1 MAKVPSIRL
10 QQVNDCPVNPKGKF
24 VLYWMMANR
33 RTGFNFSLDRAID
46 WARELGKPLLI
57 VEPLRCG
64 YRWASDRIHRFVING
79 MADNAKSL
87 ETSPIGYYSYVEPKP
102 GAGKGLIR
110 ALGQMA
116 AVVVTD
122 DYPCFFLP
130 QAVAAAAGQLD
141 VRLETV
147 DSNGLLPL
155 RAAERVYPTAYAF
168 RRFLQKTLPS
178 YLAEM
183 PRQKPLA
190 GLDLPPLKRLPKI
203 LKEKWPSAGSLETI
217 PIDHTV
223 APGPIRGGPR
233 AARAKLRRFLDR
245 LQSYGDERNHPD
257 ERATSGLSPYLHFGH
272 ISSHEIF
279 SAVTRREQWSSRRLR
294 RPATGSRTGWWGLG
308 ASAEFFL
315 DELITWREVG
325 FNMAWQRPDSD
336 EYESLPDWAQETL
349 AEHENDPRSYVY
361 SLDDFERAR
370 THDELWNAAQTE
382 LTREGRI
389 HNYLRMV
396 WGKKIL
402 EWSPSPREALAVMTE
417 LNNKYALDGRD
428 PNSSSGIFWVL
439 GRYDRA
445 WGPERPIFGK
455 VRYMSSANTARK
467 VRLKKYLEQFAPDRL
482 DF

>member
-1 MAKVPSIRL
+1 MAKVPSIRVEP
-10 QQVNDCPVNPKGKF
+10 VNDRPVNPKGNF

-46 WARELGKPLLI
+46 WARELGKPLLN

-64 YRWASDRIHRFVING
+64 YRWASDRLHRFVIDG

-102 GAGKGLIR
+102 GAGKGMIR

-130 QAVAAAAGQLD
+130 QAVEAASRQLD
-141 VRLETV
+141 VRLEKV

-178 YLAEM
+178 YLSET

-190 GLDLPPLKRLPKI
+190 RLDLPPLKRLPKI

-217 PIDHTV
+217 SIDHAV
-223 APGPIRGGPR
+223 APAPIRGGSR
-233 AARAKLRRFLDR
+233 AARETLRRFLDR
-245 LQSYGDERNHPD
+245 LERYGEERNHPD
-257 ERATSGLSPYLHFGH
+257 KEATSGLSPFLHFGH

-294 RPATGSRTGWWGLG
+294 RPSTGSRTGWWGLG
-308 ASAEFFL
+308 ASAESFL
-315 DELITWREVG
+315 DELVTWREIG
-325 FNMAWQRPDSD
+325 FNMAWQRPDSE
-336 EYESLPDWAQETL
+336 EYESLPDWAKQTL
-349 AEHENDPRSYVY
+349 ADHEDDPRPYVY
-361 SLDDFERAR
+361 SLDELEGAR
-370 THDELWNAAQTE
+370 THDTLWNAAQTE

-389 HNYLRMV
+389 HNYLRML

-402 EWSPSPREALAVMTE
+402 EWSASPREALSVMFE

-428 PNSSSGIFWVL
+428 PNSASGIFWVL

-445 WGPERPIFGK
+445 WGPERPIYGK

-467 VRLKKYLEQFAPDRL
+467 VRLKQYLEQFAPDRL